1 MTCLLL
7 ISGVQMT
14 VWDTRYT
21 WVSSTY
27 KWIWMENSERSPVS
41 ERLWR
46 LSSNSQWGE
55 IMSPRKRHKECE
67 VSQTDLRPVS
77 SFSSCGREVWKKK
90 VKVWLNSALGDQR
103 KHVELKLRKQ
113 KLLCG
118 VWTSWGWSVMLKL
131 HLHQPCSQTAA
142 FLQKRCRAREFQW
155 LHMHS
160 SWWPWTQHQ
169 GIAGMSAGSKA
180 WGTFHCISWCQQ
192 LFTVSALNTRQI
204 KKQQQNNLQPL
215 LCWLPHH
222 LRADSIVRA
231 VSHGEDQASG
241 LRLRCSVCD
250 VMWGISR
257 CT

>member
-1 MTCLLL
+1 MPAAYQWSPNDSVRYK
-7 ISGVQMT
+7 IHMGVINIQMVMDGKQWTQPSLRET
-14 VWDTRYT
+14 V
-21 WVSSTY
+21 
-27 KWIWMENSERSPVS
+27 KA
-41 ERLWR
+41 
-46 LSSNSQWGE
+46 QWGE
-55 IMSPRKRHKECE
+55 IMSPRMRHKECE

-77 SFSSCGREVWKKK
+77 SFNSCGREVWKKK

-169 GIAGMSAGSKA
+169 GIAGVSAGSKA

-204 KKQQQNNLQPL
+204 KKQKEK
-215 LCWLPHH
+215 
-222 LRADSIVRA
+222 
-231 VSHGEDQASG
+231 G
-241 LRLRCSVCD
+241 
-250 VMWGISR
+250 
-257 CT
+257 TTK